1 MTATGSNGSRICRS
15 STPGTS
21 PSWTAG
27 DREIQRPG
35 GIVVKDDPNPISFA
49 PTAVARGCRPQTL
62 SQLQTAH

>member
-27 DREIQRPG
+27 GREIQRPG
-35 GIVVKDDPNPISFA
+35 GIVVKDDPNPINLA
-49 PTAVARGCRPQTL
+49 PTTVARGWRRQDL
-62 SQLQTAH
+62 RQLQTAH